1 MSLSLIFNII
11 LTIVI
16 LAIVAAGI
24 YYAATSKKDL
34 DSVDEVERERQ
45 RYSIKGMSDF
55 IKHEFDEI
63 TRMNLYDLALS
74 EDEFERRKNT
84 KYDLKKALKGAG
96 YASANDKKY
105 VKTLMFDLLRNQ
117 YKVTDRNLNY
127 AIPFDNKDKL
137 TSQDKFDIV
146 KVIGNY
152 NEGGELVEDS
162 REVYKGLTPKGIAT
176 IIAVPDLSL
185 DAVSLRYEGFD
196 EPMELTCCLDIMDM
210 VDKVKELD

>member
-1 MSLSLIFNII
+1 LSLSFIFNII
-11 LTIVI
+11 LI
-16 LAIVAAGI
+16 LVLFALVGAGI
-24 YYAATSKKDL
+24 YYAATSKKDAET
-34 DSVDEVERERQ
+34 VDEVERERQ
-45 RYSIKGMSDF
+45 RYSIKGMTEF

-137 TSQDKFDIV
+137 TPQDKFDI
-146 KVIGNY
+146 
-152 NEGGELVEDS
+152 LLHM
-162 REVYKGLTPKGIAT
+162 YKKK
-176 IIAVPDLSL
+176 
-185 DAVSLRYEGFD
+185 Y
-196 EPMELTCCLDIMDM
+196 
-210 VDKVKELD
+210 K